1 MRTINIFFISLLI
14 PLSGLF
20 GGVYY
25 TLQGRANMLQIPLEK
40 IVLSTEQLQH
50 DILNMEQDIGF
61 IKLNAEE
68 LERLQQENESVLK
81 ELTQKTW
88 SQKKMSDEIYEKLII
103 NRLGAPI
110 GEYHSYR
117 VQIEVFELK
126 GLGYR
131 GYIAKLKLFDPN
143 VFQIALG
150 KDTLGES
157 EITSAAVKRTGAI
170 LGVNGGGFYRIMQ
183 DGRQYTLPI
192 GNTVINGKLI
202 DGFKSSHSELFF
214 AGIDSTGELLGD
226 VFYEKTEL
234 LKLKPIAG
242 VSFVPALIEN
252 RKPLPIPIK
261 WQNQKQPRTIIGEYG
276 NDDLILAVIDGRQ
289 ADWSS
294 GVTLEDLQIKLIEF
308 GVIEAYNLD
317 GGGSSS
323 FVFEGNVLNR
333 PSDGKERPVATNI
346 VILP

>member
-1 MRTINIFFISLLI
+1 MRIINIFFISLLI
-14 PLSGLF
+14 PLSSLL
-20 GGVYY
+20 GGIYY
-25 TLQGRANMLQIPLEK
+25 TFQGCANMMQIPLKE
-40 IVLSTEQLQH
+40 IVSSTEQLQH
-50 DILNMEQDIGF
+50 EILNIEKETGF
-61 IKLNAEE
+61 IKLNAVE
-68 LERLQQENESVLK
+68 LERLQHENELVLK

-88 SQKKMSDEIYEKLII
+88 SQKNMSDEIYEKLIMD
-103 NRLGAPI
+103 RLGMPI
-110 GEYHSYR
+110 GEYSSGR

-131 GYIAKLKLFDPN
+131 GYIAKLKLFDPA

-170 LGVNGGGFYRIMQ
+170 LGINGGGFYSIMQ
-183 DGRQYTLPI
+183 DRRQYILPI

-202 DGFKSSHSELFF
+202 GGFKPSHNDLFF
-214 AGIDSTGELLGD
+214 AGVDSTGELLGD
-226 VFYEKTEL
+226 VFYEKNEL
-234 LKLKPIAG
+234 LKLKPVAG
-242 VSFVPALIEN
+242 VSFVPALIKN
-252 RKPLPIPIK
+252 RKPLPIPVK
-261 WQNQKQPRTIIGEYG
+261 WRNQKQPRTIIGEYG
-276 NDDLILAVIDGRQ
+276 NDDLILAVVDGRQ

-294 GVTLEDLQIKLIEF
+294 GVTLEDLQIKLTEF

>member
-1 MRTINIFFISLLI
+1 MWIINIFFISLLI
-14 PLSGLF
+14 PLFGLLC
-20 GGVYY
+20 GIYY
-25 TLQGRANMLQIPLEK
+25 TLHGHANMLQIPLKK
-40 IVLSTEQLQH
+40 IVLSTKQLQH
-50 DILNMEQDIGF
+50 DILNMEQEIGF
-61 IKLNAEE
+61 IKLNAVE
-68 LERLQQENESVLK
+68 LERLQHENEGVLK

-88 SQKKMSDEIYEKLII
+88 SQKKMSDEIYEKII
-103 NRLGAPI
+103 MNRLGMPI
-110 GEYHSYR
+110 GEHHSDR

-131 GYIAKLKLFDPN
+131 GYITKLKIFDPT

-202 DGFKSSHSELFF
+202 DGFKPSHNELFF
-214 AGIDSTGELLGD
+214 AGIDTTGELLGD
-226 VFYEKTEL
+226 VFYEKNEL
-234 LKLKPIAG
+234 FKLKPIAG
-242 VSFVPALIEN
+242 VSFVPALIKN
-252 RKPLPIPIK
+252 RKPLPIPTK

-276 NDDLILAVIDGRQ
+276 NDDLILAVVDGRQ
-289 ADWSS
+289 SDWSS

-333 PSDGKERPVATNI
+333 PSDGKERPVVTNI